1 MTPQEIIPSPDW
13 TPANDPNF
21 IPAFEDDEEDDD
33 HDYEDDGE
41 GDEEFGFRPSN

>member
-33 HDYEDDGE
+33 YDYEDDGD
-41 GDEEFGFRPSN
+41 GDEEFGFRPNN